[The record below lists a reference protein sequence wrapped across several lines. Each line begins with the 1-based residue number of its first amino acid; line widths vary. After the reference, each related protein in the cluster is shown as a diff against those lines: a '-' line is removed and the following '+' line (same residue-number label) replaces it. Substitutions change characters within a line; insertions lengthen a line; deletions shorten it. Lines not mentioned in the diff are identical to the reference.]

1 MKQISVIILTI
12 LLSAGAIF
20 SQSTLGRLIGTVN
33 GPDGVLPNAN
43 IVVKDNKT
51 GKELTAISK
60 EDGSFIFPQLEF
72 GSYTVT
78 ITAQGFKTYIS
89 TDVKIDVARESSISP
104 VLEIGSVQE
113 SVTITSGAD
122 VVNSTNA
129 ELGNTVSARQ
139 VQELP
144 LNGRNPLA
152 LLNTIAGANA
162 TSASIN
168 GQRSSSVNYTRDGIN
183 VQDNFI
189 RSGGFVQDRP
199 SVDDT
204 GEFTVTTQNAG
215 AEQGGGGSTQVQLV
229 TPRGGREFHG
239 AGFVFNRNA
248 KFAANPFFNNANNVN
263 RPFLNRNQ
271 FGGRVSG
278 PVPIF
283 NFGEGGPMFLKD
295 KGFFFFAYEG
305 FRLRQ
310 QTPIARNVLLPE
322 ARTGNFTYTA
332 TDGSTRT
339 VNVLNGTG
347 LTSAIPVLGV
357 DPIIQ
362 NRILNNV
369 PTAGNGNST
378 GINLVRVLNFNQSDN
393 DNRERVTGRF
403 DFEPNDRNNINFV
416 YSYNIN
422 DDERQSDA
430 GGFGK
435 TPFVTQGGPT
445 TLYSGAW
452 NSVIKDNLTNELR
465 IGYQRSE
472 PFFNQGAIASDFI
485 IGGLPLIS
493 NPTPTF
499 RDQGRNTD
507 FFTIQ
512 DNMTYTVGN
521 HSLRFGGQFSR
532 VKVEVINAAGAGV
545 PTYAITTTAN
555 PNTPALLG
563 NIFPGG
569 INTTDLGRANNL
581 RYLLAG
587 IVGQATLT
595 ANLVDANT
603 GYVLGA
609 PSITNL
615 LFDNYSGYV
624 ADQWRVNSQLTVN
637 LGVRY
642 EYFTPLRNP
651 ERIYYEPAINGAD
664 PVASILNPNGT
675 YQLVGGNAG
684 KAGNFYKPDRNNFGP
699 IVSFAYSPRFKE
711 GSFFGKL
718 LGNDGKSVIRGGFRT
733 GFINDEQVQSSNN
746 AGGGNAGAGSVA
758 ITQANLNATFG
769 TVPAFGAP
777 PAFAPTR
784 TYAQNNTAAFGNF
797 GTVFAIDPN
806 LKIQQNYEYNIGYQ
820 REIGFD
826 TAFEIRYV
834 GGFSNNLVRAIDFNQ
849 IDIRNN
855 GFLADFIRAQ
865 NNCALQG
872 GAGGLANCTDARF
885 NAAIVGSQQTP
896 VFNQLASQ
904 GLLNNSTVVAALRN
918 GTPADL
924 ALTYIQN
931 NLDNGIFLPNPNTGV
946 ADLLSN
952 YGKFRF
958 HALQTEIRRRFTGGL
973 SFQANYSFQ
982 KILTNV
988 AADQQTRFDPYT
1000 DNLNQALE
1008 YARPD
1013 YDRAHTVNINGIYE
1027 LPFGKGKK
1035 FLNEGGWLNRLVGGF
1050 QFNSLINISSGEPTS
1065 ILDNRGVINR
1075 GGRSARQAASSSLT
1089 TDQIKKLIGNYRTP
1103 NGVFVIDPKVLY
1115 AVASPISATSGLP
1128 VINGFDLTQQLPVGY
1143 TISSIRGANAYGSTP
1158 FAGQV
1163 FFPLEPGKVGNLPRA
1178 FINGPIYF
1186 NWDASLLKN
1195 VAITET
1201 TKVQLRMEVFNV
1213 LNNANFFIGENSG
1226 VFNVNG
1232 TNFGRVNQTYA
1243 PRIVQFAAR
1252 IEF

>member
-1 MKQISVIILTI
+1 MKRILSLTLMIFLSVA
-12 LLSAGAIF
+12 SAF
-20 SQSTLGRLIGTVN
+20 SQSTLGRLIGTVSS
-33 GPDGVLPNAN
+33 PDGVLPNAN
-43 IVVKDNKT
+43 ITVKDNKT
-51 GKELTAISK
+51 GKELTAVSK

-72 GSYTVT
+72 GTYTVT
-78 ITAQGFKTYIS
+78 IKVNGFKTYVAN
-89 TDVKIDVARESSISP
+89 DVKIDVARESSLNPI
-104 VLEIGSVQE
+104 LEIGNVQE
-113 SVTITSGAD
+113 SVTITTGTD

-129 ELGNTVSARQ
+129 ELSNTVSTRQ

-152 LLNTIAGANA
+152 LLNTVAGANR
-162 TSASIN
+162 TSSSIN

-239 AGFVFNRNA
+239 AGFIFNRNA
-248 KFAANPFFNNANNVN
+248 KFAANQFFNNINGVT

-278 PVPIF
+278 PVPLF
-283 NFGEGGPMFLKD
+283 NFGEGGPMFLKN
-295 KGFFFFAYEG
+295 KAFFFFSYEG

-310 QTPIARNVLLPE
+310 QTPIARNILLPE
-322 ARTGNFTYTA
+322 ARNGNFTYTA
-332 TDGSTRT
+332 SDGTTRT
-339 VNVLNGTG
+339 VNVLTGAG
-347 LTSAIPVLGV
+347 LTSVIPVLAV

-369 PTAGNGNST
+369 PTSANGNST
-378 GINLVRVLNFNQSDN
+378 GINLVRTLNFNQSDN
-393 DNRERVTGRF
+393 DDRERVTGRF
-403 DFEPNDRNNINFV
+403 DLEPNDRNNINFV
-416 YSYNIN
+416 YSWNIN

-430 GGFGK
+430 GGFG
-435 TPFVTQGGPT
+435 TNPFVTQGGPT
-445 TLYSGAW
+445 TLFSGAW
-452 NSVIKDNLTNELR
+452 NSVFGDSLSNELR

-472 PFFNQGAIASDFI
+472 PFFNEGAIASDFI
-485 IGGLPLIS
+485 IGGIPLIS
-493 NPTPTF
+493 NPLPTF

-512 DNMTYTVGN
+512 DNMTYTLGN
-521 HSLRFGGQFSR
+521 HSFRFGGQFSR
-532 VKVEVINAAGAGV
+532 VKAEVINAAGAGV
-545 PTYAITTTAN
+545 PTYNITTTNN

-563 NIFPGG
+563 GIFPGG
-569 INTTDLGRANNL
+569 INTTDLARANNL

-587 IVGQATLT
+587 IVGNATLT

-609 PSITNL
+609 PSVNNL
-615 LFDNYSGYV
+615 LFDNYSLYF
-624 ADQWRVNSQLTVN
+624 ADQWRITPNLTFN

-675 YQLVGGNAG
+675 YQIVGGNAG
-684 KAGNFYKPDRNNFGP
+684 KAGYFYKPDKNNFAP
-699 IVSFAYSPRFKE
+699 ILSFAYTPRFGE
-711 GSFFGKL
+711 DNFFGKII
-718 LGNDGKSVIRGGFRT
+718 GNDGKSVIRGGFRM
-733 GFINDEQVQSSNN
+733 GFINDEQIQSSNN
-746 AGGGNAGAGSVA
+746 AGGGNQGAGSVA
-758 ITQANLNATFG
+758 ITQANLNATFN

-777 PAFAPTR
+777 PAFTPTR
-784 TYAQNNTAAFGNF
+784 TYAQNNTAAFNNF

-872 GAGGLANCTDARF
+872 GAGGLATCTDARF
-885 NAAIVGSQQTP
+885 NAAIAGSQQTP

-904 GLLNNSTVVAALRN
+904 GLLNNSTVIAALRN

-924 ALTYIQN
+924 ALTYITN
-931 NLDNGIFLPNPNTGV
+931 NLDNGIFLSNPNTGV
-946 ADLLSN
+946 ADLLGN

-958 HALQTEIRRRFTGGL
+958 NALQAEIRRRFTDGL
-973 SFQANYSFQ
+973 TFQANYTFQ

-1000 DNLNQALE
+1000 DNLNQELE

-1013 YDRAHTVNINGIYE
+1013 YDRTHTININGIYE
-1027 LPFGKGKK
+1027 LPFGRGKR
-1035 FLNEGGWLNRLVGGF
+1035 FWNQGSWLNRLVGGF
-1050 QFNSLINISSGEPTS
+1050 QFGSLINISSGEPTS

-1075 GGRSARQAASSSLT
+1075 AGRSARQSASSSLT
-1089 TDQIKKLIGNYRTP
+1089 TDEIKKLVGIYRTP
-1103 NGVFVIDPKVLY
+1103 NGVFMIDPKVLF
-1115 AVASPISATSGLP
+1115 AVATAPGQPT
-1128 VINGFDLTQQLPVGY
+1128 INGFDLNQPLPAGY
-1143 TISSIRGANAYGSTP
+1143 TISSIRGANAYGTAP
-1158 FAGQV
+1158 FSGQI
-1163 FFPLEPGKVGNLPRA
+1163 FFPLEPGKAGNLPRA
-1178 FINGPIYF
+1178 FINGPIFF
-1186 NWDASLLKN
+1186 NWDASLIKN

-1201 TKVQLRMEVFNV
+1201 TKVQLRIEVFNV
-1213 LNNANFFIGENSG
+1213 LNTTNFFIGENSG

-1232 TNFGRVNQTYA
+1232 TNFGRITQSYA

-1252 IEF
+1252 FEF